1 MRWSREPRAQWELKL
16 QDKNMGKRIAAATK
30 EVEAGKLYTLEEAT
44 ALSKKCAT
52 AKFDETIELHVRL
65 GVDPKQADQQVRG
78 TVVLPHGLGK
88 AKKVAV
94 VARGEKQKE
103 ASAAGA
109 DIVGGDELIDQISK
123 GFLEFDVLVATPDM
137 MKDLSKLGKVLGPRG
152 LMPNPKSGTVA
163 IELGKAVKELK
174 AGRVEYKVD
183 DYGIIHVPVGKASF
197 EAQKIIGNAKAVL
210 EAVIKAKPSSSKGT
224 YMMSV
229 TLSSSMG
236 PGISVDP
243 NQKF

>member
-1 MRWSREPRAQWELKL
+1 
-16 QDKNMGKRIAAATK
+16 MGKRTAALTK
-30 EVEAGKLYTLEEAT
+30 EVEAGKLYTLDAAT
-44 ALSKKCAT
+44 TLVKKCAT
-52 AKFDETIELHVRL
+52 AKFDETVEIHARL

-88 AKKVAV
+88 SKKIAV
-94 VARGEKQKE
+94 VARGDKQKE
-103 ASAAGA
+103 ATAAGA
-109 DIVGGDELIDQISK
+109 DLVGGDDLIEQISK
-123 GFLEFDVLVATPDM
+123 GFLDFDVLVATPDL

-163 IELGKAVKELK
+163 IDLSKAVKELK

-183 DYGIIHVPVGKASF
+183 DYGIIHVPIGKASF
-197 EAQKIIGNAKAVL
+197 EPAKIAGNAKAVL
-210 EAVIKAKPSSSKGT
+210 EAILKAKPSSAKGV
-224 YMMSV
+224 YMISV

-243 NQKF
+243 TQKF